1 MAKDR
6 SKFQVGMAAAAILLA
21 MGLTLFAHWEP
32 SQESWGYWLFARIS
46 TETGEFI
53 VPGRSPLYTLYLNL
67 FRWMGYPLAVS
78 VEYIATALVTI
89 VALMVLFRRY
99 LSLPWLTLAV
109 LLWIPFFQISEPPVQ
124 KLALACACLA
134 VALRDISVDR
144 FRLSLSYA
152 LLVLAV
158 MFRNTYSILLGIFV
172 VWDVVRV
179 LKEKGFKGFLGS
191 VFPQRQDWP
200 IAVVVILFVWFG
212 AMQSHDRW
220 NNAQV
225 SSTQWFPGNSK
236 SLSDAAF
243 FQHFNAEYIRSTY
256 GAAKDKD
263 YYATNQELFKGATT
277 MKEAVLAN
285 PKFVIKQ
292 MLLNLKRAFI
302 IAVKFTL
309 LPSVFYEKIP
319 QGSRL
324 WYLVHPFITLP
335 LALGILYGAF
345 RACESKMMTLFLIGN
360 LILIGTSILAL
371 PKERYMYPLIP
382 ILILSACWWARQLQ
396 NVRALSV
403 CRQVVVPAV
412 LILFSSGLIGWGAM
426 AADIAKDLG
435 TKEIHV
441 LESRPYSM
449 KASLKSIEPLIQNC
463 QGILSGEHTFFA
475 AFTKMPLSKLY
486 DIWEIPPFKSS
497 DYDGLRPERID
508 CVLLYPGFSTDVGMG
523 TNQLVRY
530 ENYIKPYVRR
540 LLDSGARI
548 YDLEKYGQVIILDKG
563 TH

>member
-1 MAKDR
+1 
-6 SKFQVGMAAAAILLA
+6 
-21 MGLTLFAHWEP
+21 
-32 SQESWGYWLFARIS
+32 
-46 TETGEFI
+46 
-53 VPGRSPLYTLYLNL
+53 
-67 FRWMGYPLAVS
+67 
-78 VEYIATALVTI
+78 
-89 VALMVLFRRY
+89 
-99 LSLPWLTLAV
+99 
-109 LLWIPFFQISEPPVQ
+109 
-124 KLALACACLA
+124 
-134 VALRDISVDR
+134 
-144 FRLSLSYA
+144 
-152 LLVLAV
+152 

-172 VWDVVRV
+172 VWDVVHA
-179 LKEKGFKGFLGS
+179 LKEKGFKGFSGS

-212 AMQSHDRW
+212 AMQSHNRW
-220 NNAQV
+220 NNTQV
-225 SSTQWFPGNSK
+225 ASTQWFPGDSR
-236 SLSDAAF
+236 SLSAAAF
-243 FQHFNAEYIRSTY
+243 FQHYNAEYIRATY

-263 YYATNQELFKGATT
+263 YYVTNQELFKGATT

-335 LALGILYGAF
+335 LVLGILYGAF
-345 RACESKMMTLFLIGN
+345 RACGSKMMTLFLVGS

-382 ILILSACWWARQLQ
+382 VLVLSACWWARQLQ

-403 CRQVVVPAV
+403 CRQAV
-412 LILFSSGLIGWGAM
+412 TPIMLILFSNGLVSLGAM
-426 AADIAKDLG
+426 AADIAKDLR
-435 TKEIHV
+435 TDNVRV

-449 KASLKSIEPLIQNC
+449 KASLGSVEPLIQNC
-463 QGILSGEHTFFA
+463 QGILSGEHAFFA
-475 AFTKMPLSKLY
+475 AFTKLPFNKFY
-486 DIWEIPPFKSS
+486 DIWEIPPIKTS

-540 LLDSGARI
+540 LLDSGARV